1 MEKFLSDSYS
11 IEFAF
16 NNITKFPFPED
27 DFRKWILAI
36 IDNENEK
43 PGELNFIFCDDDF
56 IYEINKKYLDHD
68 TFTDIITFDYSEDF
82 GNVSGDI
89 YVSIDRIKDNANQYK
104 VEFQEELARVIAHGV
119 LHIIGYKDKT
129 VEETEIMRKKENDYL
144 QIIDFL

>member
-1 MEKFLSDSYS
+1 MEKFLPDSYS

-16 NNITKFPFPED
+16 NKISEFPFPED

>member
-1 MEKFLSDSYS
+1 MEKFLPDSYS

-16 NNITKFPFPED
+16 NKISEFPFPEENI
-27 DFRKWILAI
+27 RKWILAI
-36 IDNENEK
+36 IHNENK
-43 PGELNFIFCDDDF
+43 VPGELNFIFCDDDF

-82 GNVSGDI
+82 GNISGDI
-89 YVSIDRIKDNANQYK
+89 YMSMDRVQDNANQYD
-104 VEFQEELARVIAHGV
+104 VSFLEELARVIAHGV

-129 VEETEIMRKKENDYL
+129 AEETRIMREKENDYL